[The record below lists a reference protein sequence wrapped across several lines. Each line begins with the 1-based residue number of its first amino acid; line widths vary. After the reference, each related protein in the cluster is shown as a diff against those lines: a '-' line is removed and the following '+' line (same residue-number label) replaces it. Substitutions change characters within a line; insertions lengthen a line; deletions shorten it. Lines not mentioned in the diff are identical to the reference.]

1 MSRRR
6 TCARIATILMDGQWH
21 NARHIARR
29 LRMSTAGITAR
40 LRDLRKRE
48 YGGHVIAVRRPE
60 RPGVYDYRM
69 EAQGVRP

>member
-6 TCARIATILMDGQWH
+6 TCARIAAILLDGQWH
-21 NARHIARR
+21 NARAIARR

-48 YGGHVIAVRRPE
+48 YGGWIIAVRRPE

-69 EAQGVRP
+69 ESQGVRP